1 MGDLLNSAPRSVLC
15 RWQAMLAQ
23 CAGVVDAAC
32 CCGSGMARPLLLLEL
47 CKGYDL
53 DDPKVID
60 SLICGLKAANATQ
73 PGYSR
78 VLKHHVLFAEQVRGG
93 LE

>member
-1 MGDLLNSAPRSVLC
+1 
-15 RWQAMLAQ
+15 
-23 CAGVVDAAC
+23 
-32 CCGSGMARPLLLLEL
+32 MARPLLLLEL